1 VLNEYHKERF
11 ELLRVRAIGTA
22 QPSTGRLKHHAP
34 RRAPHRARVLG
45 VSLLS
50 GDYGQ
55 DKLERADTYR
65 VYQDP
70 ADILRRLEKVGARS
84 RIDCLR

>member
-1 VLNEYHKERF
+1 MLSDAR
-11 ELLRVRAIGTA
+11 RTA
-22 QPSTGRLKHHAP
+22 RECSGW
-34 RRAPHRARVLG
+34 
-45 VSLLS
+45 SLLS